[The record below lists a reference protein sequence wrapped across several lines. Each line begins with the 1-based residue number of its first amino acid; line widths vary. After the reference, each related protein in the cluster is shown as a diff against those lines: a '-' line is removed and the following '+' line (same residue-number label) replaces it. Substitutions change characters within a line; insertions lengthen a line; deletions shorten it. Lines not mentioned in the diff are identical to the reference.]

1 LFTTAGEIMIRSL
14 AGLFLTAAT
23 VAMFSATAFAN
34 EAGQIKTA
42 KGAVH
47 IERDG
52 QKLPATIGTKVLQ
65 SDTVVTG
72 ADGSVGITFTDNSL
86 LSAGP
91 NSTLAIERYA
101 FDPTTHAGAFDT
113 RLSRGTL
120 AGVSGKIAKQTPG
133 AMTVKTPAAILGV
146 RSTEFVVR
154 AEDGTL

>member
-1 LFTTAGEIMIRSL
+1 MNRSIAGLILSAAAAAAFSMPSL
-14 AGLFLTAAT
+14 ADDI
-23 VAMFSATAFAN
+23 
-34 EAGQIKTA
+34 GQIKAA

-52 QKLPATIGTKVLQ
+52 QKLPATVGEKIRQ
-65 SDTVVTG
+65 SDKVVTG
-72 ADGSVGITFTDNSL
+72 ADGSVGIAFTDNSL

-101 FDPTTHAGAFDT
+101 FNATTHAGAFDT

-120 AGVSGKIAKQTPG
+120 SVVSGKIAKQTPG
-133 AMTVKTPAAILGV
+133 AMTVKTPSAILGV

-154 AEDGTL
+154 ADDGIR

>member
-1 LFTTAGEIMIRSL
+1 MTCSMFRSFVPFVAL
-14 AGLFLTAAT
+14 AMLATAAY
-23 VAMFSATAFAN
+23 AN
-34 EAGQIKTA
+34 DVGQIKTA

-52 QKLPATIGTKVLQ
+52 QKLPAAVGAKVRAA
-65 SDTVVTG
+65 DTVVTG
-72 ADGSVGITFTDNSL
+72 ADSSVGITFVDNSL

-101 FDPTTHAGAFDT
+101 FDPTTHGGAFDT

-120 AGVSGKIAKQTPG
+120 SVVSGKIARQTPG

-154 AEDGTL
+154 AEEITR

>member
-1 LFTTAGEIMIRSL
+1 MTRSMLRSFLPFVALAMLATTA
-14 AGLFLTAAT
+14 
-23 VAMFSATAFAN
+23 SAN
-34 EAGQIKTA
+34 DIGQIKIV
-42 KGAVH
+42 KGSVH

-52 QKLPATIGTKVLQ
+52 KQLPATVGGKVRQ

-72 ADGSVGITFTDNSL
+72 ADGAVGITFVDNSL

-101 FDPTTHAGAFDT
+101 FDPTTHAGAFDAQ
-113 RLSRGTL
+113 LARGTL
-120 AGVSGKIAKQTPG
+120 SVVSGKIARQTPG

-154 AEDGTL
+154 ADDAVR

>member
-1 LFTTAGEIMIRSL
+1 MSSL
-14 AGLFLTAAT
+14 VMRFAIALAIVI
-23 VAMFSATAFAN
+23 VAPVSHAQSGDV
-34 EAGQIKTA
+34 GQIKTA

-47 IERDG
+47 IERGG
-52 QKLPATIGTKVLQ
+52 QQVPATVGARLRQ

-72 ADGSVGITFTDNSL
+72 ADGSVGITFVDNSL

-101 FDPTTHAGAFDT
+101 FDSTTHAGAFDT

-120 AGVSGKIAKQTPG
+120 AVVSGKIAKQSPD

-146 RSTEFVVR
+146 RGTEFVVR
-154 AEDGTL
+154 ADQ

>member
-1 LFTTAGEIMIRSL
+1 MIRSFL
-14 AGLFLTAAT
+14 RFALPVFAAILFLPADA
-23 VAMFSATAFAN
+23 SAN
-34 EAGQIKTA
+34 DVGQIKTSR
-42 KGAVH
+42 GTVH
-47 IERDG
+47 IERAG
-52 QKLPATIGTKVLQ
+52 QRLAATVGARIQQ

-72 ADGSVGITFTDNSL
+72 ADGSVGITFVDNSL

-101 FDPTTHAGAFDT
+101 FDPTTHAGAFDS

-120 AGVSGKIAKQTPG
+120 SVVSGKIARQTPG

-154 AEDGTL
+154 ADDGIR

>member
-1 LFTTAGEIMIRSL
+1 MIRPSL
-14 AGLFLTAAT
+14 RLILPALVALLLPGFAGAQD
-23 VAMFSATAFAN
+23 V
-34 EAGQIKTA
+34 GQIKTV

-47 IERDG
+47 IERG
-52 QKLPATIGTKVLQ
+52 SEKLAAAPGARLRQ

-72 ADGSVGITFTDNSL
+72 ADGAVGITFTDNSL

-91 NSTLAIERYA
+91 NSSLAIERYA
-101 FDPTTHAGAFDT
+101 FNPTTHAGAFDS

-120 AGVSGKIAKQTPG
+120 SVVSGKIARQTPG

-154 AEDGTL
+154 ADDGVR

>member
-1 LFTTAGEIMIRSL
+1 MVRKLSRVILCSI
-14 AGLFLTAAT
+14 AA
-23 VAMFSATAFAN
+23 ALLPAAASAQDV
-34 EAGQIKTA
+34 GQIKTV

-47 IERDG
+47 VERAG
-52 QKLPATIGTKVLQ
+52 QKLPATVGARLQQ

-72 ADGSVGITFTDNSL
+72 ADGSVGIAFVDNSL

-91 NSTLAIERYA
+91 NSSLAIERYA
-101 FDPTTHAGAFDT
+101 FDPTTHNGAFDS

-120 AGVSGKIAKQTPG
+120 SVVSGKIARQTPG

-154 AEDGTL
+154 ADEGAD

>member
-1 LFTTAGEIMIRSL
+1 MSRSIL
-14 AGLFLTAAT
+14 RSFVPFVTAA
-23 VAMFSATAFAN
+23 MLATSVFAN
-34 EAGQIKTA
+34 DVGQIKSA

-52 QKLPATIGTKVLQ
+52 QKLPAAVGAKVRQ

-72 ADGSVGITFTDNSL
+72 ADGLVGITFVDNSL

-91 NSTLAIERYA
+91 NSTLAIERYT

-113 RLSRGTL
+113 RLARGTL
-120 AGVSGKIAKQTPG
+120 SVVSGKIARQTPG
-133 AMTVKTPAAILGV
+133 AMTVRTPAAILGV

-154 AEDGTL
+154 AEELAR

>member
-1 LFTTAGEIMIRSL
+1 MTCSMLRFFLPVVAL
-14 AGLFLTAAT
+14 AMLAT
-23 VAMFSATAFAN
+23 SVFAN
-34 EAGQIKTA
+34 DVGQIKTA

-47 IERDG
+47 LERDG
-52 QKLPATIGTKVLQ
+52 QKLPVAVGVKVRQ

-72 ADGSVGITFTDNSL
+72 ADGSVGITFVDNSL

-113 RLSRGTL
+113 RLARGTL
-120 AGVSGKIAKQTPG
+120 AVVSGKIARQTPG
-133 AMTVKTPAAILGV
+133 AMTVRTPAAILGV

-154 AEDGTL
+154 ADEAAR

>member
-1 LFTTAGEIMIRSL
+1 MVRSLLCFILSAVAAVLYPATAGASD
-14 AGLFLTAAT
+14 
-23 VAMFSATAFAN
+23 V
-34 EAGQIKTA
+34 GQVKTS

-47 IERDG
+47 IERAG
-52 QKLPATIGTKVLQ
+52 QKLPATVGARIQQ

-72 ADGSVGITFTDNSL
+72 ADGSVGIAFVDNSL

-91 NSTLAIERYA
+91 NSVLAIERYA
-101 FDPTTHAGAFDT
+101 FDPTTHAGAFDS

-120 AGVSGKIAKQTPG
+120 SVVSGKIARQTPG

-154 AEDGTL
+154 ADDGIR

>member
-1 LFTTAGEIMIRSL
+1 MREKFMVRSISCCIL
-14 AGLFLTAAT
+14 
-23 VAMFSATAFAN
+23 SAFAAFLLPVIAN
-34 EAGQIKTA
+34 ANDVGQIKTA

-47 IERDG
+47 VERAG
-52 QKLPATIGTKVLQ
+52 QKLPATVGAKIQQ

-72 ADGSVGITFTDNSL
+72 ADGSVGITFVDNSL

-91 NSTLAIERYA
+91 NSTLAIDRYA
-101 FDPTTHAGAFDT
+101 FDPTTHAGAFDS

-120 AGVSGKIAKQTPG
+120 SVVSGKIARQTPG

-154 AEDGTL
+154 ADDGIR

>member
-1 LFTTAGEIMIRSL
+1 MIRSVFRIVLPSIATILLPVL
-14 AGLFLTAAT
+14 ACAQD
-23 VAMFSATAFAN
+23 V
-34 EAGQIKTA
+34 GQIKTA

-47 IERDG
+47 IERG
-52 QKLPATIGTKVLQ
+52 GEKLPGAVGTRLRQ

-72 ADGSVGITFTDNSL
+72 ADGSVGITFVDNSL

-91 NSTLAIERYA
+91 NSSLAIERYA
-101 FDPTTHAGAFDT
+101 FDPTTHAGAFDS

-120 AGVSGKIAKQTPG
+120 SVVSGKIARQTPG

-154 AEDGTL
+154 ADDGLRSDAR